1 MGQTASDEH
10 IVSARAA
17 GLRYVSD
24 AMPGIRRKRHGR
36 GFTYI
41 GPDGQVIRDR
51 ASLRRF
57 RSLVIPPAWTEVWI
71 CAIPD
76 GHIQVTARDGR
87 GRKQYRYHPSF
98 REVRDGTKFERMFVM
113 SQVLWRI
120 RERVERDVARA
131 DLPRE
136 KVLATVIWLLE
147 RTLIRVGSRELTKMN
162 KSFGLTT
169 LRRRH
174 VAVEGWK
181 MRFEFRGKSGVAHA
195 VAVTDRRIARI
206 VQRCQELPGQ
216 ELFQYL
222 DDSGRRQTVD
232 AEDVNAYLRETTGED
247 ITAKDFRTWAGTML
261 AAESLRRMG
270 PASSKR
276 EAERNIVKAI
286 DQTAARLGNTRAVCR
301 KYYIHPALL
310 DAYREGVVLPPP
322 PASEPSPK
330 RRSGKQRARLRR
342 HEVEVLEFL
351 RKRVV
356 RRGPQLVSLNGVETE
371 QATDPMDVPIAS
383 DVPATLPPEE
393 PSAPEPAGD
402 ASGDAE
408 QR

>member
-1 MGQTASDEH
+1 MGQTASEEH
-10 IVSARAA
+10 IHSARAA

-41 GPDGQVIRDR
+41 GPDGQVVRDR
-51 ASLRRF
+51 AELKRF
-57 RSLVIPPAWTEVWI
+57 RSLVIPPAWTDVWI
-71 CAIPD
+71 CATPD

-120 RERVERDVARA
+120 RERVERDVARP

-174 VAVEGWK
+174 VAIEGWK

-222 DDSGRRQTVD
+222 DDTGRRQSVD

-247 ITAKDFRTWAGTML
+247 VTAKDFRTWAGTML
-261 AAESLRRMG
+261 AADALRRMG

-322 PASEPSPK
+322 PPSESTPT
-330 RRSGKQRARLRR
+330 RRSGKQHAKLRR

-351 RKRVV
+351 RRRTASRTPVV
-356 RRGPQLVSLNGVETE
+356 LSLNGEESESPT
-371 QATDPMDVPIAS
+371 TDGTVAS
-383 DVPATLPPEE
+383 EEE
-393 PSAPEPAGD
+393 PVTTTFEKGAEPGEPA
-402 ASGDAE
+402 AT
-408 QR
+408 